1 MRALGN
7 DYVSL
12 SFLIFLGSSQ
22 DVLSDFVSVASF
34 DSDSFSVLVAL
45 ILVAKDEIRVF
56 DRILYVFPVELN
68 YKAGR

>member
-22 DVLSDFVSVASF
+22 DALSDFVSLASF
-34 DSDSFSVLVAL
+34 DSDSFTVLVAL
-45 ILVAKDEIRVF
+45 VLVAKDEVSVL

>member
-12 SFLIFLGSSQ
+12 SFLIFLGSIQ
-22 DVLSDFVSVASF
+22 DVLSDFVSLASF
-34 DSDSFSVLVAL
+34 NSDSFAVLVAL
-45 ILVAKDEIRVF
+45 IFVAKDEVRVF
-56 DRILYVFPVELN
+56 NRILYVFPVELN

>member
-22 DVLSDFVSVASF
+22 DVLSDFVPLASF

>member
-56 DRILYVFPVELN
+56 DRILYFFPVELN